1 MVENTLQW
9 KCVLVGHIGF
19 YFVKVRWVLAFYLI
33 SVSTPSY
40 LVCICF
46 AAPKVFFFLISQSLI
61 YWSLALFPEWLRFYW
76 DSWVIRFLLRK
87 SLPMSW
93 YFFKHFLLVLLSFS
107 GLTLRSTTQFVVEF
121 WSVWEIDIWIYLPT
135 CRYSIFSALFTEE
148 NVFFGILAK
157 KKKSDAYFYLSI
169 SGSSISLIYIPVFVP
184 AICCFCYYFHIVLL
198 GVYYGDI
205 SSIWLYTW
213 RFLLE

>member
-157 KKKSDAYFYLSI
+157 KKNRMRISICLFLGLLFHWSIYLCLCLQYAAFVTISI
-169 SGSSISLIYIPVFVP
+169 
-184 AICCFCYYFHIVLL
+184 
-198 GVYYGDI
+198 
-205 SSIWLYTW
+205 
-213 RFLLE
+213 

>member
-1 MVENTLQW
+1 MENTLQW

-135 CRYSIFSALFTEE
+135 CRYSIF
-148 NVFFGILAK
+148 
-157 KKKSDAYFYLSI
+157 
-169 SGSSISLIYIPVFVP
+169 
-184 AICCFCYYFHIVLL
+184 
-198 GVYYGDI
+198 
-205 SSIWLYTW
+205 
-213 RFLLE
+213 